1 MFFNVYQRSNNFRGS
16 LSRII
21 SFLRLVLL
29 LLLLLLLLARGRDA
43 LRYLTGIRIERMEES
58 GDIRMYAGF
67 SYDQL
72 KSRLSRERST
82 FLQIEKLDTLSDKVA
97 IE

>member
-21 SFLRLVLL
+21 SFLRLV